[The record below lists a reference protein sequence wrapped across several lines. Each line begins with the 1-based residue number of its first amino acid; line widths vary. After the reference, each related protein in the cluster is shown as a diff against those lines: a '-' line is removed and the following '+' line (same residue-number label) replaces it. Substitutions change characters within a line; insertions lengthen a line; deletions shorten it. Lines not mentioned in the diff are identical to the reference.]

1 MSKIKKQ
8 PIYPD
13 ERINFMDMIIH
24 HCIRFALLDYHLW
37 TTTGLKVFVHV
48 SKKIYE
54 TGKKVA
60 NEILLN
66 ALIWMK

>member
-1 MSKIKKQ
+1 
-8 PIYPD
+8 
-13 ERINFMDMIIH
+13 MDMIIH